1 MVFLGLAAAA
11 VPAVPPESWSCS
23 NPVEVSCSGEECM
36 TAEPGGFTPMSVSMS
51 AGGGFSV
58 CAYTGCWEG
67 AGPPL
72 RLNGRLLWTGD
83 GLAFSTSPDSGMKAD
98 VTLLLIEAERI
109 GFVRAAGFASPLLC
123 EPRGE
128 WPEEP
133 SPESGGESEEE
144 ARE

>member
-1 MVFLGLAAAA
+1 MLSLALAAVAL
-11 VPAVPPESWSCS
+11 PAVPPESWSCS
-23 NPVEVSCSGEECM
+23 NPVEVSCSSEDCM

-51 AGGGFSV
+51 AAGGFSV

-72 RLNGRLLWTGD
+72 RLDGRLLWTGD
-83 GLAFSTSPDSGMKAD
+83 GLPFSTSPDGGMKAD
-98 VTLLLIEAERI
+98 VTLLLIEEEGI

-123 EPRGE
+123 EPR
-128 WPEEP
+128 
-133 SPESGGESEEE
+133 EEE